1 MSNDNDENY
10 IHPMELAVQSILE
23 GPLELL
29 NLNLKSLYESQLILH
44 TILHKMEKTLQE
56 TANNLRPGSFP
67 LDEQIISDC
76 SENIGTQSEDL
87 ESSSTT
93 EDGVRIDHSDVKPEF
108 DCKDYLQRLVILKKK
123 IKNVEKTLDRVET
136 RIVKIETEIGNNWGE

>member
-1 MSNDNDENY
+1 
-10 IHPMELAVQSILE
+10 
-23 GPLELL
+23 
-29 NLNLKSLYESQLILH
+29 
-44 TILHKMEKTLQE
+44 MEKTLQE